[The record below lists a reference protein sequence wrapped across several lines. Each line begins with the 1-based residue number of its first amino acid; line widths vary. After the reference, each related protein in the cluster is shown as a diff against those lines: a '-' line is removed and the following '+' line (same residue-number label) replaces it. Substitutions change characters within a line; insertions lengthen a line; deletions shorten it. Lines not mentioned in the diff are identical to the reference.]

1 VNDQQK
7 ILKWQKEGFCV
18 PVANEK
24 GTVTSQ
30 LKMGPVREEPGK
42 PRPASKKYMAEM
54 CGVGTDEGVVEPLPS
69 RKEAK
74 TTRGAKVRL
83 DGESRG
89 RTAVTNNGGKNSPLA
104 CNPRSNKRRQVS
116 LCEHGCFLWFQFGP
130 VVVKWGLQAQHDT
143 LRP

>member
-1 VNDQQK
+1 MTVNDSRLSLSVVGNEALCVGVVSDDGRAFFPPV
-7 ILKWQKEGFCV
+7 ILFQTGASTKASSTAKASD
-18 PVANEK
+18 PVSGSVVA
-24 GTVTSQ
+24 
-30 LKMGPVREEPGK
+30 
-42 PRPASKKYMAEM
+42 
-54 CGVGTDEGVVEPLPS
+54 VEPLPR

-130 VVVKWGLQAQHDT
+130 VVVEWGLQAQHDT